1 MDYKISTIDY
11 FSPSLDNLYQ
21 GIVEL
26 TNSINDTYP
35 KHNDWLYKKFFPGLK
50 DGSRKI
56 VVAYEDLNKPM
67 GVALLKD
74 TKEEKKICCLFVR
87 DDCRKKGI
95 AKKLVEQSFEA
106 LGTKIPLMTV
116 SDRNIEQLQRI
127 VNIYNFKFSYR
138 KKGAYQKESTE
149 IYFNNE
155 ATELL
160 KTNILSPLFS
170 KVLQDKKNRT
180 K

>member
-1 MDYKISTIDY
+1 
-11 FSPSLDNLYQ
+11 
-21 GIVEL
+21 
-26 TNSINDTYP
+26 
-35 KHNDWLYKKFFPGLK
+35 
-50 DGSRKI
+50 
-56 VVAYEDLNKPM
+56 
-67 GVALLKD
+67 
-74 TKEEKKICCLFVR
+74 
-87 DDCRKKGI
+87 
-95 AKKLVEQSFEA
+95 
-106 LGTKIPLMTV
+106 MTV